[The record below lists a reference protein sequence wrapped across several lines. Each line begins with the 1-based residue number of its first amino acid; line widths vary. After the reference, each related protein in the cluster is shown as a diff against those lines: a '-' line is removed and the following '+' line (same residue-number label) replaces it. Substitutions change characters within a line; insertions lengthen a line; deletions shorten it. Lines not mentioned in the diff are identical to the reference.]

1 MEVGRR
7 EAIAA
12 LTCGWVGAA
21 VTVCEASLAPGR
33 CAGPDVAGFTSYC
46 FTDTAGTKRQLYV
59 VGEGP
64 PVVLLHELPGLID
77 ADLHAARRLAG
88 AGYTVVAPLLFGA
101 PGGEGHALRYA
112 RQLCGRE
119 QFACNKGTATSPHTR
134 WLREL
139 MRDVRATWPQG
150 AGVGVIGMCLTG
162 AFPLALLR
170 EDVVVAPVLLQPTIP
185 FNIWTRFGWFTD
197 TQALGVSDEDLAYAK
212 QERNTPL
219 LGLRY
224 QKDWR
229 CRGPRFRRLARE
241 FGGRFYRLDLPGK
254 GHSTLG
260 AHFCD
265 HAFQEISAFLNRYL
279 RAEPLSHVDPFP
291 LRSRPGT
298 EQDVLAPA
306 CTAHRGAAH

>member
-12 LTCGWVGAA
+12 LTCGGVGAA

-88 AGYTVVAPLLFGA
+88 GGYTVVAPLFFGT

-170 EDVVVAPVLLQPTIP
+170 EDVVLRRCRRSPLSLH
-185 FNIWTRFGWFTD
+185 IWTRSAGSPTRRPWRQRRD
-197 TQALGVSDEDLAYAK
+197 PPM
-212 QERNTPL
+212 RNRSAT
-219 LGLRY
+219 R
-224 QKDWR
+224 R
-229 CRGPRFRRLARE
+229 CSACATRSTGGGPRFRRLARE

-306 CTAHRGAAH
+306 CTAHRGSAH